1 MGKNDGYIL
10 LFRCM
15 MENEFLFEPDHK
27 YTKAEM
33 WMDMLTMARW
43 QNEPC
48 SFKKRGNIVT
58 IKRGEFAKCEST
70 LAEKWGWSKPSII
83 KILKE
88 FENEGMITISRSN
101 KINVIGIV
109 NYDKYQN
116 FATKGYLPQKEQ
128 RQYSET
134 SKNSIDFLPQNLP
147 QNLPQVLPQNLPH
160 LKESINKEYNN
171 NICCCYSDG
180 FEKKLFDGL
189 RRYDTQWKEQRCR
202 TLHLTLEAFMDY
214 IDKFEQICQKN
225 QSWHNYTN
233 NVASDVSSLVKHF
246 NQWIERELNPKPKQ
260 QSNGTG
266 ATNGFT
272 GRGAYEPS
280 KNATYEGRFGD

>member
-1 MGKNDGYIL
+1 MEKNDGYIL

-58 IKRGEFAKCEST
+58 IKRGEFAKSESS

-109 NYDKYQN
+109 NYEKYQN
-116 FATKGYLPQKEQ
+116 FATKWNLPQKEQ
-128 RQYSET
+128 SQYSET
-134 SKNSIDFLPQNLP
+134 NKNSIDILPQVLPQVLPQN
-147 QNLPQVLPQNLPH
+147 LPQNLPH
-160 LKESINKEYNN
+160 LKESINKEEINN
-171 NICCCYSDG
+171 TS
-180 FEKKLFDGL
+180 
-189 RRYDTQWKEQRCR
+189 
-202 TLHLTLEAFMDY
+202 
-214 IDKFEQICQKN
+214 
-225 QSWHNYTN
+225 
-233 NVASDVSSLVKHF
+233 SSLTREENFFSELGKTDTEFFTLVCMRLSIDSVLYKDLLQDFIQECKMRDKWHLSMQDAKNHF
-246 NQWIERELNPKPKQ
+246 VDWSRKELERRSKPKQ
-260 QSNGTG
+260 QNNGVQAKYDPTG
-266 ATNGFT
+266 S
-272 GRGAYEPS
+272 YEPKS
-280 KNATYEGRFGD
+280 TREDYFL